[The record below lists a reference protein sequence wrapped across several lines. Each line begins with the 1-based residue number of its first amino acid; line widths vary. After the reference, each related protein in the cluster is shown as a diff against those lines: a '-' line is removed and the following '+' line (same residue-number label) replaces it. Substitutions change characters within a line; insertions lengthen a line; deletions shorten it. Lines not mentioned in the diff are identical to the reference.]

1 MLSRCDVANQL
12 FIIASLNCE
21 FHWYWVKTSAPAPL
35 KAPSLWKRNKAQSCE
50 CSALSKNAA
59 CSVRMR
65 AGGLTQ
71 MTGIWRMPLL
81 PATVPTCTCLAI
93 APPLKHAE
101 PLCWQIDERC
111 AARRCR
117 RTLNRLLFYV
127 GRSYLPAK
135 LWSFSSSSE
144 AQPPR
149 WQGHS
154 AWVVSQSCRCTSLEV
169 RLWSC

>member
-1 MLSRCDVANQL
+1 MISKSVI
-12 FIIASLNCE
+12 IIANLNCE

-35 KAPSLWKRNKAQSCE
+35 KALALWKRNKALSCE
-50 CSALSKNAA
+50 CSALNKNAA

-81 PATVPTCTCLAI
+81 PVTVPTCTCLAM
-93 APPLKHAE
+93 APPLKHTE

-111 AARRCR
+111 AVRWCR
-117 RTLNRLLFYV
+117 RGLNRFLFYV
-127 GRSYLPAK
+127 GCSYLPAK
-135 LWSFSSSSE
+135 LWSFSSSSA
-144 AQPPR
+144 AQSPR

-154 AWVVSQSCRCTSLEV
+154 AWVVSQSCSCTSLEV